1 MICCDHV
8 GQHVNRVT
16 TRHLMKPHQIVPS
29 VFPELQQE
37 ISPVAAVR
45 EMVTKRLGL
54 VTLSSSHALPSFRAV
69 ALVAPDN
76 SPDTRI
82 YTARKQQMP
91 PYIA

>member
-1 MICCDHV
+1 ME
-8 GQHVNRVT
+8 
-16 TRHLMKPHQIVPS
+16 PHQIVPS

-69 ALVAPDN
+69 ALVVPDN

-91 PYIA
+91 PEIA